1 MFIKVDLLVNN
12 VIFCRKIVLS
22 ICYLIYQK
30 MKNKDVKVTKNKKI
44 GILLWSKGEI
54 GIIKI

>member
-30 MKNKDVKVTKNKKI
+30 MKNKDVKVTKNKK
-44 GILLWSKGEI
+44 
-54 GIIKI
+54 